1 MSFHTAVIGIGFGD
15 EGKGRVVDDLCANA
29 ARPLVVRFSGGH
41 QAAHHVVLP
50 DGREHVFASFGSG
63 TLRGAPT
70 FWSHFCPVNPP
81 AFLLEREILH
91 SKDVAPVIEIDARCP
106 ITTPYDIAR
115 NRKAGTPTLDH
126 GSCGVGIFATWQ
138 REQDG
143 YHLWFEDLFH
153 PTALR
158 HKLDMIAAYSGFYI
172 PGEHDRFRDF
182 CDRLTRAPNVL
193 LSRGLA
199 HFLSR
204 HDPIRDADVI
214 WEGSQGLL
222 LDAEYGFFPH
232 VTPSR
237 TGTPHIRA
245 LLGQDPDEIRL
256 VTRAYH
262 TRHGN
267 GPMGAEVPHA
277 IAVNPWERN
286 AEEWP
291 QGAFRRTLLDLDLVR
306 YAVGKDAGVRDA
318 RPRVLVVTCMD
329 LMDQEHR
336 YVEGGEIRTAS
347 SERAFVSAIC
357 NAAGAS
363 RLLVS
368 RGASGPLE
376 EVLG

>member
-1 MSFHTAVIGIGFGD
+1 VTFHTAVIGFGFGD

-70 FWSHFCPVNPP
+70 FWAHFCPVNPP
-81 AFLLEREILH
+81 AFMLEREILH
-91 SKDVAPVIEIDARCP
+91 SKGVAPVIEIDARSP
-106 ITTPYDIAR
+106 ITTPYDIAS
-115 NRKAGTPTLDH
+115 NRKNGAAALGH

-138 REQDG
+138 REQTG
-143 YHLWFEDLFH
+143 PRLWFEDLFH
-153 PTALR
+153 PAVLR
-158 HKLDMIAAYSGFYI
+158 QRLCQIADFYNIFI
-172 PGEHDRFRDF
+172 PGEPERFLAS
-182 CDRLTRAPNVL
+182 CDRMARSPNVL

-199 HFLSR
+199 HFLGR
-204 HDPIRDADVI
+204 HDPLRDADVI

-237 TGTPHIRA
+237 TGLTHVRA
-245 LLGQDPDEIRL
+245 LLGQDPDEVWL

-267 GPMGAEVPHA
+267 GPMGPEVPHA

-286 AEEWP
+286 ADEWP
-291 QGAFRRTLLDLDLVR
+291 QGTFRRTLLNLDLVR
-306 YAVGKDAGVRDA
+306 YAATKDAGIRDA
-318 RPRVLVVTCMD
+318 ISRSLAVTCMD
-329 LMDQEHR
+329 LMGQERR
-336 YVEGGEIRTAS
+336 YVEGGEIRTAP
-347 SERAFVSAIC
+347 SEQAFLSTIC
-357 NAAGAS
+357 KAAGAHH
-363 RLLVS
+363 LFVS

-376 EVLG
+376 EVLE